1 MTRCSTAIRA
11 GYSPKREKGW
21 DVVDV
26 HGPMKRYLAAARARP
41 GLPACRRWCPHRRHR
56 SLAHGPRDPAPR
68 GIPAGAV
75 AGTTSGEKVLGSRP
89 HGAEVLELVKQR
101 QRVLKDAWLT
111 ATGHRRPGMTQGLP
125 LREAEGQA
133 QEIEGQIRKLV
144 ASEP

>member
-1 MTRCSTAIRA
+1 MA
-11 GYSPKREKGW
+11 REILLHW
-21 DVVDV
+21 
-26 HGPMKRYLAAARARP
+26 
-41 GLPACRRWCPHRRHR
+41 
-56 SLAHGPRDPAPR
+56 